1 MSSLA
6 TNFHTEIRT
15 PEQNNRQKQGPVLLR
30 NRRNA
35 VVDPITRRVTAI
47 VDRQLENGN
56 LPA

>member
-6 TNFHTEIRT
+6 SNLHTEIF
-15 PEQNNRQKQGPVLLR
+15 PIEEQNNRKLGPIRLR
-30 NRRNA
+30 KPRTTEDA
-35 VVDPITRRVTAI
+35 ITTI